1 MKGERNA
8 AREGAGPPESPSQL
22 GTHMHVAASPGPK
35 VLPASRPPEAT
46 SWEAQPLD
54 RAPRAPA
61 GQRPPSPCMS
71 AKMAQPAPGGVAA
84 HTQQARP
91 GVCVP
96 RPGPGW
102 ASTAASSGDLGPH
115 LVSSPAE
122 RQADARGRSAA
133 GPGCCRPARTLL
145 SGGPPAG
152 SGGTVGSPPTV
163 GPSAAP
169 CRAAR
174 GSLGTRRLP
183 ASLHRWATRGASKSR
198 HLVQP
203 PLLALVPWGL
213 GPLPPSRPGARA
225 PPQGPPCGPGAL
237 TSAQQLG
244 SQAAVLLGLPLRR
257 NRLRK
262 RSSRQSHSTRG
273 PRPTGVALTS
283 EPAQRGRRTGPLRP
297 VRTPTTRA
305 AGGEAGAANRPGR
318 LQATEGPALALPDSG
333 PVVWNPGVSKVGDA
347 GVPEDP

>member
-1 MKGERNA
+1 M
-8 AREGAGPPESPSQL
+8 
-22 GTHMHVAASPGPK
+22 
-35 VLPASRPPEAT
+35 LPASRPPEAT

-54 RAPRAPA
+54 RAPRTPA

-71 AKMAQPAPGGVAA
+71 AKMAHPAPGGVAA
-84 HTQQARP
+84 CTQQARP

-102 ASTAASSGDLGPH
+102 ASIAASSDDLSPY

-122 RQADARGRSAA
+122 RQAGAQGRSAA

-174 GSLGTRRLP
+174 GSLGTRLLP
-183 ASLHRWATRGASKSR
+183 ASLHRWATRGSSKSR

-203 PLLALVPWGL
+203 PLLALVLWGL
-213 GPLPPSRPGARA
+213 GPLPPSRPGA
-225 PPQGPPCGPGAL
+225 QGPAPGTALQARGPSAL
-237 TSAQQLG
+237 TFTRQLG

-283 EPAQRGRRTGPLRP
+283 ESAQQGRRTGPLRP

-318 LQATEGPALALPDSG
+318 LQARGPRPRTPRFRTCGLTSG
-333 PVVWNPGVSKVGDA
+333 LEPRGFQSGGRW
-347 GVPEDP
+347 DP